1 MKTKLLAAA
10 FAALVCAEAFV
21 GLRTIGKASDIVET
35 GTELRLPIKQVKKL
49 DFEKSTDGIFAENRA
64 DFTAVQNG
72 NSDCRNAPATR
83 APKTK
88 DFPFNIDFFGKPK
101 VRVAV
106 AFERGSDGIARAVS
120 YSEKPA
126 GGAYLDL
133 TLESC
138 NFVRYENSKKI
149 PLEQPELEF
158 KQPFSRMEFSK
169 KQAARIAKYIGE
181 KYGESTDK
189 KSRRD
194 YAVLRVKNGR
204 AITVDIEVD
213 GVSLKKIAAGGSAQS
228 PFLRL

>member
-49 DFEKSTDGIFAENRA
+49 DFEKFDPTEFSPRIE
-64 DFTAVQNG
+64 QI
-72 NSDCRNAPATR
+72 SLPY
-83 APKTK
+83 KTEIPIVEMRLQRGRKDK
-88 DFPFNIDFFGKPK
+88 DFPFDIDFFGKPK

-213 GVSLKKIAAGGSAQS
+213 GVSLKKIAAGESAK
-228 PFLRL
+228 

>member
-10 FAALVCAEAFV
+10 FAVLVCAEAFV

-35 GTELRLPIKQVKKL
+35 GTELRLPIKQVKKS
-49 DFEKSTDGIFAENRA
+49 DFEKLDPTEFSPTFEQISVPYKEKIPVVEMRLPRERKDGDISSNVYFFDRPRA
-64 DFTAVQNG
+64 
-72 NSDCRNAPATR
+72 
-83 APKTK
+83 
-88 DFPFNIDFFGKPK
+88 
-101 VRVAV
+101 RVAV

-120 YSEKPA
+120 YSAKPA

-149 PLEQPELEF
+149 PLAQPELEF
-158 KQPFSRMEFSK
+158 AQPFSRMEFSK
-169 KQAARIAKYIGE
+169 TQAARIAKYIGA
-181 KYGESTDK
+181 KYGKSADK
-189 KSRRD
+189 KARRD

-213 GVSLKKIAAGGSAQS
+213 GVSLKKIAAGESAK
-228 PFLRL
+228 